1 MAHFLPTAEYPRHAL
16 SNQYMELR
24 CLLTPGICLPLFF
37 SFMMACTTPGD
48 KAPAAKSLLKEPPP
62 TPDWATNGV
71 LYECNVR
78 QFSEA
83 GNLRAVT
90 DALPRIKD
98 LGVDILWLMPIH
110 PIGVKNR
117 KGTLGSPYSVRDYYA
132 INPDYGNLEDM
143 KNLVSTA
150 HTLGLKVIM
159 DWVPNHTAWDA
170 VWMKKHPEYYTRYK
184 GAFTVPLN
192 ERGEPIADWSDIVDL
207 DYNNPALRKAMIEAM
222 QYWINTCDIDGYRV
236 DMSGLVPNDFWL
248 ELRPALDSIKP
259 VFLLSEWQDEPNHFL
274 SAFQA
279 NYGWKWKDVT
289 KNIWAG
295 KSSASALDTLLAELD
310 SFYPT
315 GYYQLYF
322 TQNHDENTWAGT
334 DADLYG
340 VSADAFAVLAF
351 TWQGIPMI
359 YNGQEDHLVQ
369 QLGFFNH
376 TPIRWKNYAR
386 TSFFQTLSAL
396 RHRNQALW
404 SGNAGGKLEKISTGK
419 DEQVY
424 AFIREKA
431 GERVLVVLN
440 LSNELQNFSLEVPDK
455 HLGPY
460 ADVFGQS
467 TVQVGSTMH
476 LSLKPWAYLIL
487 SNK

>member
-1 MAHFLPTAEYPRHAL
+1 MQSFTFYIAGIFLPL
-16 SNQYMELR
+16 S
-24 CLLTPGICLPLFF
+24 F
-37 SFMMACTTPGD
+37 SVFMACSTPAG
-48 KAPAAKSLLKEPPP
+48 KEAAAKSLLKTPPP
-62 TPDWATNGV
+62 TPDWAANAV

-83 GNLRAVT
+83 GNLQAVT
-90 DALPRIKD
+90 DALPRLKE
-98 LGVDILWLMPIH
+98 LGVDIIWLMPIH

-132 INPDYGNLEDM
+132 IHPDYGSLQDM
-143 KNLVSTA
+143 QRLVTTA
-150 HTLGLKVIM
+150 HGLGLKVIM

-170 VWMKKHPEYYTRYK
+170 VWMKQHPEYYTRYK

-192 ERGEPIADWSDIVDL
+192 ERGEPIADWSDVVDL
-207 DYNNPALRKAMIEAM
+207 DYNNPDLRKAMIKAM
-222 QYWINTCDIDGYRV
+222 QYWIKTCDIDGYRV
-236 DMSGLVPNDFWL
+236 DMSGLAPNDFWL
-248 ELRPALDSIKP
+248 ELRPALDSLKP

-274 SAFQA
+274 SAFNA

-295 KSSASALDTLLAELD
+295 KSSARSLDSLLEELDT
-310 SFYPT
+310 FYPE

-340 VSADAFAVLAF
+340 ASADAFAVLAF

-369 QLGFFNH
+369 QLGFFNQ
-376 TPIRWKNYAR
+376 TPIRWKQYAR
-386 TSFFQTLSAL
+386 SGFFQTLCGL
-396 RHRNQALW
+396 RHRNSALW
-404 SGNAGGKLEKISTGK
+404 SGNAGGRLQKIPTGK

-424 AFIREKA
+424 AFVREKN
-431 GERVLVVLN
+431 GDRVIVVLN
-440 LSNELQNFSLEVPDK
+440 LSKDLQHFTLELPEK
-455 HLGPY
+455 HTGPY

-467 TVQVGSTMH
+467 TIQVGSTMQ
-476 LSLKPWAYLIL
+476 LSLKPWAYLVL